1 MNSNHNEILFIQ
13 NNINILKVKEIDELV
28 KTRSKYITQEGTPFI
43 FDFIKTIKNLTLI
56 KLRLSN

>member
-1 MNSNHNEILFIQ
+1 MKSYLFRIKQ
-13 NNINILKVKEIDELV
+13 IYKKVKEIDELV

-56 KLRLSN
+56 KLRISN